1 MSKKLFLLFSALA
14 STTAS
19 HLRTDPLLD
28 DTKLE
33 VLATTAKVIDKE
45 LRLLEHENRPQLLS
59 SWIGKYQ
66 HKLGT
71 AATAA
76 PTQQRFEAA
85 VSVPDAC
92 PAECKSAWTKLS
104 DIYAKYYEC
113 TPKCDEEFLS
123 EKTQTSEAVDE
134 SCMVEQ
140 QCWEAI
146 EEVIFTKSSGSESVG
161 ADNAES
167 EQTVASAAGD
177 AVGAVVAGVDGA
189 LGAGGPDASP
199 ALKNAVSAVA
209 SSDSVSDA
217 MNTATEMG
225 ENGAL
230 SAATN
235 AMNAGKDEL
244 AKHGAAGALA
254 NSAIGAGVDEISKN
268 GLKNMNQ
275 EGAQK
280 AMDAATNTATA
291 MGKDELE
298 KNGVPGAVA
307 DAAAGAAVGAA
318 VGAAGGAA
326 GGAVG
331 SAGSGENKNEP
342 QESAVGAA
350 AGSPESAVGVP
361 LQIDASG
368 NEIPPDSTQAETGAC
383 KDQNDCSDG
392 QVCTLG
398 EGDRKC

>member
-14 STTAS
+14 STTTAS

-318 VGAAGGAA
+318 VGAAGGA
-326 GGAVG
+326 VG
-331 SAGSGENKNEP
+331 SAGSGENKNENEP
-342 QESAVGAA
+342 QESAEGAA
-350 AGSPESAVGVP
+350 VGSPESAVGVP